1 MIWIGI
7 AIIVVLADQLTKIT
21 MTRLLAYG
29 QVEYVNHYVNLVMVY
44 NKGAAFSFLSDQSGW
59 QRYFFSALA
68 AAVSIFIVWM
78 LNRNANERLFCWSL
92 SLILGGAIGNLIDR
106 LVYGHVIDFLDVHV
120 NAWHWPAFNVADS
133 AITIGA
139 ALFVLDELRRTRRS
153 RGGVGEPLK
162 IPAHLRDA
170 AEGKPSII
178 ITDED
183 LNADSEVERE

>member
-1 MIWIGI
+1 MSKKNAGLMLWLGV
-7 AIIVVLADQLTKIT
+7 ATVVVLLDQVTKIT
-21 MTRLLAYG
+21 MSRLLTYG
-29 QVEYVNHYVNLVMVY
+29 QSEVVNAYLNLVMVY

-139 ALFVLDELRRTRRS
+139 ALFVLDELRRVNR
-153 RGGVGEPLK
+153 
-162 IPAHLRDA
+162 
-170 AEGKPSII
+170 
-178 ITDED
+178 
-183 LNADSEVERE
+183 